1 DRRRVPL
8 RAGAGLLVGPP
19 PRRRAGP
26 PRDPAARRP
35 PLRARRRRV
44 SAPLATALQHHRLA
58 AEPPER
64 DAGAARRPHRRKPPA
79 HPRRPPHARRPGRGR
94 GRLPSGRRGLAES
107 AAGRRRH
114 RARHRRAVHVPARQ
128 RCGGTLHR
136 HRLVGQPGGP
146 PPRRRDRPDP
156 RPLPRARRAR
166 PLTRTASGREA
177 DAPGPDAPR
186 GANARPARAPCQSA
200 VRGAFRNAQS
210 GRGSTAHRNTRRTG
224 AEHRTVTTT
233 AATTVTTTAPS
244 GSYSHSG
251 SYQPQYLLTWATKP
265 CSRYPYSVA
274 APSEVN
280 HVRRPGTQDRKQATS
295 SSEQANTASVAT
307 GPYQT
312 GAPSSCALSRW

>member
-1 DRRRVPL
+1 TTP
-8 RAGAGLLVGPP
+8 
-19 PRRRAGP
+19 
-26 PRDPAARRP
+26 PAAAGSPATTTPCPATGTRPWPPSERAPQPGGKRCWASTTPRSTPSGCPRTRTAATRRNP
-35 PLRARRRRV
+35 SSTSSGGSTRRSSTTAPRSPSSATSTASAACAATDPDRV
-44 SAPLATALQHHRLA
+44 RQVS
-58 AEPPER
+58 
-64 DAGAARRPHRRKPPA
+64 
-79 HPRRPPHARRPGRGR
+79 RRPGAGRAPGR
-94 GRLPSGRRGLAES
+94 GHPPG
-107 AAGRRRH
+107 AG
-114 RARHRRAVHVPARQ
+114 
-128 RCGGTLHR
+128 
-136 HRLVGQPGGP
+136 
-146 PPRRRDRPDP
+146 
-156 RPLPRARRAR
+156 
-166 PLTRTASGREA
+166 
-177 DAPGPDAPR
+177 
-186 GANARPARAPCQSA
+186 ARPARARRQAA
-200 VRGAFRNAQS
+200 VRGALRNAPP
-210 GRGSTAHRNTRRTG
+210 GRGTAAHRNTRRTG